1 MTAAPAAETSR
12 PVPAARST
20 GADVLKSLGL
30 WIVLAGIAG
39 SAAWFGLNAAVPAW
53 RSTNA
58 PVLLVVAVVYAAFP
72 ASLAIVFGGWKAMAA
87 RLRLRWTSWHDIYW
101 GIALWAGATL
111 AATAVYLVWGAAT
124 GDVWGPGL
132 AVIRDATDMA
142 RFPAAG
148 AFDWAMILVRV
159 FFLAGLTEELLFRGL
174 LFGWLRRHVSV
185 TATILL
191 TTGLFTIEHIYP
203 VIFPL
208 ALMYGVA
215 LGWLRAR
222 TGSVLPGLVTHILT
236 DGTMFLIAAV
246 LVLHH
251 VAG

>member
-1 MTAAPAAETSR
+1 MTTAPAPETPR
-12 PVPAARST
+12 PT
-20 GADVLKSLGL
+20 GTEVLKSLGL
-30 WIVLAGIAG
+30 WIALAGIAG
-39 SAAWFGLNAAVPAW
+39 SAAWFGLSAAVPAW

-72 ASLAIVFGGWKAMAA
+72 TSLAIVFGGWKTMTM
-87 RLRLRWTSWHDIYW
+87 RLRLRWTSWRDMSW
-101 GIALWAGATL
+101 GVALWAAGML
-111 AATAVYLVWGAAT
+111 AGTAIYLAWGAAT

-142 RFPAAG
+142 RLPTAG
-148 AFDWAMILVRV
+148 ACDWLMILVRV

-174 LFGWLRRHVSV
+174 LFGWLRRHVPV
-185 TATILL
+185 TATILI

-208 ALMYGVA
+208 ALIYGVA

-222 TGSVLPGLVTHILT
+222 TGSILPGLVAHILT

-246 LVLHH
+246 LVLHR
-251 VAG
+251 VAA